1 MRILIAEDDRDLAN
15 VIVHWLESEGIVAD
29 CCHDGSKALEMI
41 GALAYDVVILD
52 IMMPGRDG
60 LDVVRQLRSEGNS
73 CPVIFLTARDSI
85 EDRVQGL
92 DAGGDDYLTKPFALE
107 ELSARIRALSRR
119 GTEQHESL
127 YQIEDLTLDVKR
139 HFVVRAGEEIRL
151 SMREFMILEYMM
163 RNAGLVLS
171 REQIERYVWN
181 YEYVSSSNIVD
192 VYIRNLRRKID
203 EGHELKLIRTVRSV
217 GYCIRGRV

>member
-60 LDVVRQLRSEGNS
+60 LEVVRQLRSEGNS

-119 GTEQHESL
+119 GSEQRESL

>member
-1 MRILIAEDDRDLAN
+1 MRVLIAEDDRDLAN
-15 VIVHWLESEGIVAD
+15 VIVRWLESESILAD
-29 CCHDGSKALEMI
+29 CCHDGCRALEMI
-41 GALAYDVVILD
+41 AATAYDVVILD
-52 IMMPGRDG
+52 IMMPGKDG
-60 LDVVRQLRSEGNS
+60 LEVVRKLRSDGNA
-73 CPVIFLTARDSI
+73 CPVLFLTARDAI
-85 EDRVQGL
+85 EDRVRGL

-139 HFVVRAGEEIRL
+139 HAVFRAGEEIRL
-151 SMREFMILEYMM
+151 SMREFMILEYLM

-203 EGHELKLIRTVRSV
+203 EGHDFKLIRTVRSV
-217 GYCIRGRV
+217 GYSIRGKV